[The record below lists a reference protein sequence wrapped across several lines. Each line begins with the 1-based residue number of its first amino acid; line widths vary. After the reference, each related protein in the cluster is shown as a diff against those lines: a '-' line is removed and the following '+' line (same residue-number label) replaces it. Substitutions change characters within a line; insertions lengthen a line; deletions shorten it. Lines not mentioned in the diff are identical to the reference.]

1 MKLGSFTSE
10 SCSDCK
16 EMYKKCDKCVFASL
30 KRELIAFLPILL
42 SLLSL
47 LLKLLIAFN
56 LLLQT
61 HIMKA

>member
-1 MKLGSFTSE
+1 
-10 SCSDCK
+10 
-16 EMYKKCDKCVFASL
+16 MYKKYGKCVFASL
-30 KRELIAFLPILL
+30 KRELIAFLLILL

-47 LLKLLIAFN
+47 LLKLLIASN